1 MSLDTSTL
9 DLDAYFARIGY
20 AGSRAPTLETLRAL
34 HFAHATSIPFEN
46 IEVLSGRVPSLDL
59 AAIQQKHVREKRGG
73 YCFELNMLFASV
85 LKALGFH
92 VTDLIGR
99 VRWKASS
106 DAATARSHRVARVE
120 LPEGVFLADIAFGA
134 LTMTGPL
141 RLETGIEQQT
151 PHEIYRL
158 LPHGEAG
165 RGFELQ
171 AKLGADWAS
180 IYSFSLE
187 PQAPV
192 DYDVS
197 NWWTA
202 THPASIFVQHL
213 IVARPAADR
222 RHALLNT
229 GLTIRHKDGRVE
241 TKTLGSV
248 GEIAEA
254 LHVYFGIALSDEQ
267 KAASLAPHFAR
278 WQAMAGA

>member
-1 MSLDTSTL
+1 MSLDTRAL
-9 DLDAYFARIGY
+9 DIDAYFTRIGY
-20 AGSRAPTLETLRAL
+20 AGSRAPTLETLRGL

-46 IEVLSGRVPSLDL
+46 LEVLSGKVPALDV
-59 AAIQQKHVREKRGG
+59 ASVQAKHVGEKRGG
-73 YCFELNMLFASV
+73 YCFELNSLFSAV
-85 LKALGFH
+85 LRALGFR

-99 VRWKASS
+99 VRWMAPI
-106 DAATARSHRVARVE
+106 DAVTARSHRVIRVE
-120 LPEGVFLADIAFGA
+120 LPEGVFLADIAFGG

-151 PHEIYRL
+151 PHETYRL

-171 AKLGADWAS
+171 AKLGPDWAS
-180 IYSFSLE
+180 IYSFTLE

-192 DYDVS
+192 DYDVA

-213 IVARPAADR
+213 IVARPAVDR

-241 TKTLGSV
+241 TRTLQSV
-248 GEIAEA
+248 DEIADV
-254 LHVYFGIALSDEQ
+254 LHSHFGIALSAEQ
-267 KAASLAPHFAR
+267 KAASLAPHFKC
-278 WQAMAGA
+278 WQTAATG

>member
-1 MSLDTSTL
+1 MTL

-20 AGSRAPTLETLRAL
+20 KGSRAPTFETLQAL
-34 HFAHATSIPFEN
+34 HFAHAISVPFEN
-46 IEVLSGRVPSLDL
+46 LDVLAGKVPSLDL
-59 AAIQQKHVREKRGG
+59 AAIQQKHVGAQRGG
-73 YCFELNMLFASV
+73 YCFELNMLFTSA

-99 VRWKASS
+99 VLWKASPG
-106 DAATARSHRVARVE
+106 TVPARSHRIARIE
-120 LPEGVFLADIAFGA
+120 LPEGVFLADIGFGG

-151 PHEIYRL
+151 PHEAYRL
-158 LPHGEAG
+158 LPHGEGGAD
-165 RGFELQ
+165 FELQ
-171 AKLGADWAS
+171 AKLGADWAP

-187 PQAPV
+187 PQSPI
-192 DYDVS
+192 DYEVS

-202 THPASIFVQHL
+202 THPGSIFVQHL
-213 IVARPAADR
+213 IVARPTVDR

-241 TKTLGSV
+241 TQTLESV
-248 GEIAEA
+248 DEIAEA
-254 LHVYFGIALSDEQ
+254 LRVYFGIALSEEQ
-267 KAASLAPHFAR
+267 KAASLTPHFAR